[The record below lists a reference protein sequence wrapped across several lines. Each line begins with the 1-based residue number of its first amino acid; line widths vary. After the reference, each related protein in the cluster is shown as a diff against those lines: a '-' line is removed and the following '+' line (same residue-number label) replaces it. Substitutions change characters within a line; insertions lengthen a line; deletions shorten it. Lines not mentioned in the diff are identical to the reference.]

1 MSQPITNIILS
12 GVGGQGVLVASQILS
27 ATALAA
33 GYDVKKAEVHGMSQR
48 GGSVISHVRFGDEV
62 FSPLISAGEADIIL
76 AFEPLEALRYLHYLR
91 PGGIIV
97 LNEERVLP
105 QPVHV
110 GEATYPED
118 IVATCLQAAREVIAT
133 NATHAAEQLGNRKV
147 TNVLMLGM
155 LSHFL
160 ELPDS
165 HWLAAIKKRVPPK
178 SLELNQRAF
187 LHGKELVKS
196 ENATA
201 KAEEIET

>member
-1 MSQPITNIILS
+1 MSRQVTNIILS

-27 ATALAA
+27 ETALAA

-48 GGSVISHVRFGDEV
+48 GGSVISHVRFGKEV
-62 FSPLISAGEADIIL
+62 FSPLISRGEADIIL

-91 PGGIIV
+91 PGAIIV

-110 GEATYPED
+110 GDAEYPED
-118 IVATCLQAAREVIAT
+118 IVETCLQVAGEVIAT
-133 NATHAAEQLGNRKV
+133 NATHAAEQLGNRRV

-155 LSHFL
+155 LSHYL
-160 ELPDS
+160 SLPEPY
-165 HWLAAIKKRVPPK
+165 WLAAIKKRVPPK

-187 LHGKELVKS
+187 LHGQDLVKS

-201 KAEEIET
+201 KAEEMEK